1 MSYVTYLNQKGP
13 PNKRGPKHWINHYN
27 THQTFFNSNKSSCP
41 PPTAKKA
48 ASVLSGFFSSIKE
61 KNHTIS

>member
-41 PPTAKKA
+41 PPTAKK
-48 ASVLSGFFSSIKE
+48 SFYYIDYKCFRSFFVCIG
-61 KNHTIS
+61 